1 MEASSLTIDRLMHTL
16 QEIQLS
22 NASPQIPFNL
32 IFNMIRGSSNEIL
45 NCQRKINELTED
57 VKKLK
62 EENEE
67 LKKKTT

>member
-22 NASPQIPFNL
+22 NSSPQIPFNL
-32 IFNMIRGSSNEIL
+32 IFNMIRGSANEIT
-45 NCQRKINELTED
+45 NCQRRINELTEE

-67 LKKKTT
+67 LKKKTV